1 MQRPAVELGHD
12 HALQHGALRPCL
24 RATPRT
30 RISALVPDDHL
41 AADQRVPIE
50 AAGQRA
56 NAHAVIDAELQRL
69 HPLALVGMV
78 VLPALDV
85 GVVGQ
90 AAEHGERVIDVARQ
104 IVLRQRRIAA
114 ARRRNPD
121 LLRSPVEIEPDLVG
135 RKLHERAHA
144 GVGVEQALGLR
155 VAAGR
160 GAERKQARP
169 VAAVAADRNSGAHDD
184 AEAVAQRM
192 QSLDRRVRAVHQA
205 ECVAVQ
211 LERAGV
217 QPRPFRDAD
226 AIRANARTAS
236 LLHSPSGE

>member
-1 MQRPAVELGHD
+1 MPSCSAFICWRWLG
-12 HALQHGALRPCL
+12 
-24 RATPRT
+24 
-30 RISALVPDDHL
+30 LV
-41 AADQRVPIE
+41 A
-50 AAGQRA
+50 
-56 NAHAVIDAELQRL
+56 
-69 HPLALVGMV
+69 
-78 VLPALDV
+78 LPALDV

-90 AAEHGERVIDVARQ
+90 AAEHRERVIDVARQ

-114 ARRRNPD
+114 ARGRNPD
-121 LLRSPVEIEPDLVG
+121 LLGSPVEIEPDLVG

-155 VAAGR
+155 IAAGR

-169 VAAVAADRNSGAHDD
+169 VATVAADRNPGAHDD

-192 QSLDRRVRAVHQA
+192 QPLDRRVYAVHHA
-205 ECVAVQ
+205 ERVAVE

-217 QPRPFRDAD
+217 QSRPFRDAGSD
-226 AIRANARTAS
+226 ASQCANRS